1 MEPTT
6 LAVLTAVST
15 VVSAGAQFM
24 QGQSAARAA
33 SANAAMAEEEAQRS
47 RQAAA
52 AEEQRNREQSRRV
65 ISAQRAAYGASGVVS
80 EEGSPLLA
88 LADSASE
95 AELDA
100 LSIRYSGETQ
110 SRRYMAQAAS
120 DRASASSYRMQGLV
134 GAGTSL
140 LSGATRVGR
149 ILSPAPAPAPKA
161 D

>member
-1 MEPTT
+1 MGPEV
-6 LAVLTAVST
+6 LAVMTAVST

-33 SANAAMAEEEAQRS
+33 SANAAMAEEEAQRA
-47 RQAAA
+47 RQTAAV
-52 AEEQRNREQSRRV
+52 EEQRNRDQSRRI

-100 LSIRYSGETQ
+100 LTIRYSGATQ
-110 SRRYMAQAAS
+110 ARRLQAQAAS
-120 DRASASSYRMQGLV
+120 DRASASGARMQGLV
-134 GAGTSL
+134 GAGTTL
-140 LSGATRVGR
+140 LGGAVRVNR
-149 ILSPAPAPAPKA
+149 ILNPAPAPAPRA

>member
-1 MEPTT
+1 MGPEV
-6 LAVLTAVST
+6 LAVMTAVSAIA
-15 VVSAGAQFM
+15 SAGAQFM

-52 AEEQRNREQSRRV
+52 VEEQRNRDQARRI
-65 ISAQRAAYGASGVVS
+65 ISGQRAAYGASGVVS

-100 LSIRYSGETQ
+100 LTIRYNGATQ
-110 SRRYMAQAAS
+110 ARRFEAQARS

-140 LSGATRVGR
+140 LGGAVRVNR
-149 ILSPAPAPAPKA
+149 IMNPSPAPAPKA